1 MDLPY
6 YQYEFERKKR
16 WLEARW
22 RQGRWLNNEV
32 KYVAIC
38 LDLNLVD
45 GLGKPIKKAEK
56 VVEEEERQ
64 EKDER
69 LEFKLK
75 LKQEPEEI
83 Q

>member
-1 MDLPY
+1 M
-6 YQYEFERKKR
+6 KR
-16 WLEARW
+16 ILGHDVR
-22 RQGRWLNNEV
+22 
-32 KYVAIC
+32 YVAIC
-38 LDLNLVD
+38 LGLKGNLVD
-45 GLGKPIKKAEK
+45 GLGNLIKKAET

-75 LKQEPEEI
+75 FKQEPEEI